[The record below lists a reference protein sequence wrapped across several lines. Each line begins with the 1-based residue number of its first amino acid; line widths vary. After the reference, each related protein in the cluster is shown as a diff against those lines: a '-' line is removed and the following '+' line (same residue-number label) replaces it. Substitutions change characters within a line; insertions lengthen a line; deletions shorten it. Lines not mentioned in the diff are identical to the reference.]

1 MSRLLVSNF
10 TRLVK
15 NKLFWCLCAVT
26 AILSV
31 IMVVQNFSYAVMRI
45 DGAACAYVVF
55 TEAATAIF
63 VSIFVGTEYGDGTIR
78 NKLIVGHDRRHVYAA
93 NLITS
98 IIASFGFVAAYM
110 IPVLLIGFP
119 LIGLPSSTTVAVMFA
134 GIMVQI
140 AFCSLY
146 TMVSMIFRNKTGAT
160 AVNLVLAFVLL
171 LASVFLCTIL
181 EQPELIPGYGTDG
194 TFEYFP
200 NKNYPSVAER
210 IVLHVILNA
219 IPAGQAIKFMMGIT
233 TALWSLPLYS
243 AGFGAACTAVGMAV
257 FCKEDVK

>member
-10 TRLVK
+10 ARLVK
-15 NKLFWCLCAVT
+15 NKLFWCLCGVI

-31 IMVVQNFSYAVMRI
+31 LMVVWNFSYPVGRI
-45 DGAACAYVVF
+45 DGAVCSYVVF
-55 TEAATAIF
+55 IEAAAAIF
-63 VSIFVGTEYGDGTIR
+63 TSLFVGTEYGDGTIR

-119 LIGLPSSTTVAVMFA
+119 LIGLPSSTTVAVVFA
-134 GIMVQI
+134 GIMAQI

-146 TMVSMIFRNKTGAT
+146 TMVSMIFMNKTGAT

-171 LASVFLCTIL
+171 LASVFLCSIL
-181 EQPELIPGYGTDG
+181 EQPEFIPGYGEDG

-200 NKNYPSVAER
+200 NKNYPSAAEK
-210 IVLHVILNA
+210 IVLHVILNV
-219 IPAGQAIKFMMGIT
+219 IPAGQAVKFIMGIT

-243 AGFGAACTAVGMAV
+243 AVFGAVCTAVGMVV
-257 FCKEDVK
+257 FGKEDVK